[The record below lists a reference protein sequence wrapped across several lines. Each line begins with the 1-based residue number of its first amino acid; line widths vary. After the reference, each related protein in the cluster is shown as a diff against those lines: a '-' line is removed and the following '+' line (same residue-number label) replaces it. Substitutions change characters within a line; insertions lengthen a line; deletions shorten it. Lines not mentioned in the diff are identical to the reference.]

1 MRRMKKF
8 SIVAC
13 IALMMAVFL
22 GGCGSAGP
30 LAGDPVVGTWT
41 MTGTE
46 YAGITLTADDLVDA
60 MGGEMPTF
68 VINEDGSAVF
78 SFNGED
84 GSGDVAKNDDGTYTL
99 SDDTDTTLD
108 FELKDNTLRLQYTEM
123 SMVMIFEQK

>member
-41 MTGTE
+41 MTGAE

-78 SFNGED
+78 SFDGED
-84 GSGDVAKNDDGTYTL
+84 GKGDVTKNEDGTYTL
-99 SDDTDTTLD
+99 SDDTDETID
-108 FELKDNTLRLQYTEM
+108 FELKDNTLRLNYTAM
-123 SMVMIFEQK
+123 SMVMIFEQQ

>member
-13 IALMMAVFL
+13 VALIMAVFL

-41 MTGTE
+41 MTGAE
-46 YAGITLTADDLVDA
+46 YAGITLSSDDLVDA

>member
-13 IALMMAVFL
+13 VALIMAVFL

-41 MTGTE
+41 MTGAE

-78 SFNGED
+78 SFDGED
-84 GSGDVAKNDDGTYTL
+84 GKGDVTKNEDGTYTL
-99 SDDTDTTLD
+99 SDDTDETID
-108 FELKDNTLRLQYTEM
+108 FELKDNTLRLNYTAM
-123 SMVMIFEQK
+123 SMVMIFEQQ

>member
-13 IALMMAVFL
+13 VALIMAVFL

-41 MTGTE
+41 MTGAE
-46 YAGITLTADDLVDA
+46 YAGITLTADDLVEA

>member
-13 IALMMAVFL
+13 IALIMAVFL

-41 MTGTE
+41 MTGAE
-46 YAGITLTADDLVDA
+46 YAGITLSSDDLVDA

>member
-13 IALMMAVFL
+13 IALIMAVFL

-41 MTGTE
+41 MTGAE

-123 SMVMIFEQK
+123 SMVMIFEKK

>member
-13 IALMMAVFL
+13 VALIMAVFL

-30 LAGDPVVGTWT
+30 LAGDTVVGTWT
-41 MTGTE
+41 MTGAE

>member
-13 IALMMAVFL
+13 VALIMAVFL

-30 LAGDPVVGTWT
+30 LACDPVVGTWT
-41 MTGTE
+41 MTGAE

>member
-1 MRRMKKF
+1 MRIMKKF

-13 IALMMAVFL
+13 VALIMAVFL

-41 MTGTE
+41 MTGAE

>member
-13 IALMMAVFL
+13 VALIMAVFL

-41 MTGTE
+41 MTGAE

-123 SMVMIFEQK
+123 SMVMIYT

>member
-41 MTGTE
+41 MTGAE

>member
-13 IALMMAVFL
+13 VALIMAVFL

-41 MTGTE
+41 MTGAE

-78 SFNGED
+78 SFAGED
-84 GSGDVAKNDDGTYTL
+84 GSGDVTKNEDGTYTL
-99 SDDTDTTLD
+99 SDDTDETID
-108 FELKDNTLRLQYTEM
+108 FELKDNTLRLNYTAM
-123 SMVMIFEQK
+123 SMVMIFEQQ

>member
-8 SIVAC
+8 SIGACVAL
-13 IALMMAVFL
+13 IMAVFL

-41 MTGTE
+41 MTGAE

>member
-13 IALMMAVFL
+13 IALIMAVFL

-41 MTGTE
+41 MTGAE
-46 YAGITLTADDLVDA
+46 YAGITLTSDDLVDA

>member
-13 IALMMAVFL
+13 IALIMAVFL

-41 MTGTE
+41 MTGAE

-78 SFNGED
+78 SFDGED
-84 GSGDVAKNDDGTYTL
+84 GGGDVAKNDDGTYSL

>member
-13 IALMMAVFL
+13 IALIMAVFL

-41 MTGTE
+41 MTGAE

-68 VINEDGSAVF
+68 VINEDGLAVF
-78 SFNGED
+78 SFDGED
-84 GSGDVAKNDDGTYTL
+84 GKGDVTKNEDGTYTL
-99 SDDTDTTLD
+99 SDDSDETTD
-108 FELKDNTLRLQYTEM
+108 FELKDNTLRLNYTAM
-123 SMVMIFEQK
+123 SMVMIFEQQ

>member
-13 IALMMAVFL
+13 VALIMAVFL

-41 MTGTE
+41 MTGAE
-46 YAGITLTADDLVDA
+46 YAGITLTSDDLVDA
-60 MGGEMPTF
+60 LGGEMPTF

>member
-13 IALMMAVFL
+13 VALIMAVFL

-30 LAGDPVVGTWT
+30 LAGDPVVETWT
-41 MTGTE
+41 MTGAE

>member
-13 IALMMAVFL
+13 VALIMAVFL

-41 MTGTE
+41 MTGAE

-78 SFNGED
+78 SFAGED

>member
-41 MTGTE
+41 MTGAE
-46 YAGITLTADDLVDA
+46 YAGITLTSDDLVDA

>member
-13 IALMMAVFL
+13 VTLIMAVFL

-41 MTGTE
+41 MTGAE

>member
-13 IALMMAVFL
+13 VALIMAVFL

-41 MTGTE
+41 ITGAE

>member
-13 IALMMAVFL
+13 IALIMAVFL

-41 MTGTE
+41 MTGAE
-46 YAGITLTADDLVDA
+46 YAGITLTADDLVVA

>member
-13 IALMMAVFL
+13 VALIMAVFL

-30 LAGDPVVGTWT
+30 LAGDPVVVTWT
-41 MTGTE
+41 MTGAE
-46 YAGITLTADDLVDA
+46 YAGITLTSDDLVDA

-99 SDDTDTTLD
+99 SYDTDTTLD

>member
-13 IALMMAVFL
+13 VALIMAVFL

-41 MTGTE
+41 MTGAE

-123 SMVMIFEQK
+123 SMVMIYQCL

>member
-13 IALMMAVFL
+13 VALIMAVFL

-41 MTGTE
+41 MTGAE

-78 SFNGED
+78 SFDGED
-84 GSGDVAKNDDGTYTL
+84 GGGDVAKNDDGTYSL